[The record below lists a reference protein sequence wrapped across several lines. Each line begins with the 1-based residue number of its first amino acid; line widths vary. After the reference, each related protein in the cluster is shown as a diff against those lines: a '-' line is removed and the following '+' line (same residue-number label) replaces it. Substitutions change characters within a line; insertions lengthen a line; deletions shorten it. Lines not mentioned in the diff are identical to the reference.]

1 MVSWINKNSIRK
13 IDLGERGQKISGGQ
27 VQRLAFARTFF
38 HRKDLIIID
47 EGTSA
52 LDGIQEDEIKKILYK
67 LRKNSIIIMVAHKIS
82 TVQNCDEIFV
92 LENGRITD
100 KGPHKSLLR
109 TNKFYKD
116 VVMNQMINN

>member
-1 MVSWINKNSIRK
+1 MESKKTI
-13 IDLGERGQKISGGQ
+13 
-27 VQRLAFARTFF
+27 
-38 HRKDLIIID
+38 
-47 EGTSA
+47 
-52 LDGIQEDEIKKILYK
+52 KILYK